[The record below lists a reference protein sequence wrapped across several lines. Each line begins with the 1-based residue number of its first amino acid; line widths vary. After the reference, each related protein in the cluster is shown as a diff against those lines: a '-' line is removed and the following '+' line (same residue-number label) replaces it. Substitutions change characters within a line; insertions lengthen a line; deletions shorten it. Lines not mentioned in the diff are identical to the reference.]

1 MENFQ
6 VVAYKSK
13 KSDKFYLMLLC
24 MFGLLLLPM
33 AIHQKLIF
41 EAILFGTVGLSC
53 AIYLIVQ
60 CFQPKEKVK
69 LSPNSVQLRYLRK
82 TVTIDLMD
90 IEKVD
95 YERAT
100 TLKRHVQVPESYG
113 SLTIYTENKQYYISD
128 VEDVEEVYV
137 VLMAYVK
144 NRKEVM

>member
-6 VVAYKSK
+6 VVAYRSR

-33 AIHQKLIF
+33 AIHQEQIF
-41 EAILFGTVGLSC
+41 EAILFGTAGLSC

-95 YERAT
+95 YERVT

-113 SLTIYTENKQYYISD
+113 SLTIYAENKQYYISD

-137 VLMAYVK
+137 VLRAYVK